1 MMQRWKGMKE
11 NMIIQLDRTA
21 FKRRIWQRAYKR
33 ALENYSRSYGS
44 SSQDEETF
52 QSHIEKFIFYGIKNY
67 GTWAERV
74 KNRPIELLENQY
86 LLDQTILTG
95 MKYITPRQFMG
106 WFPITKHYDGE
117 RFEMKD
123 YYTTMEYI
131 NENGIDN
138 PIREPLEF
146 LWEYMNRDTRTFLVN
161 HTGTMSD
168 IRKYKTGMG
177 IMEEF
182 LQDNDIEPYYE

>member
-1 MMQRWKGMKE
+1 
-11 NMIIQLDRTA
+11 MIIRLDRTA

-33 ALENYSRSYGS
+33 ALGNYSRSYDS
-44 SSQDEETF
+44 NNQDEKTF
-52 QSHIEKFIFYGIKNY
+52 QSHVEKVIFYGIKNY
-67 GTWAERV
+67 GTWKERI

-86 LLDQTILTG
+86 LLDQTILVG

-106 WFPITKHYDGE
+106 WFPITKDYDGE

-131 NENGIDN
+131 DENGIDK

-146 LWEYMNRDTRTFLVN
+146 LWEYMNKDTRMFLIN

-168 IRKYKTGMG
+168 IRKHKTGMG

-182 LQDNDIEPYYE
+182 LIDIGVEAYYREDI

>member
-1 MMQRWKGMKE
+1 
-11 NMIIQLDRTA
+11 MIIQLDRTA

-33 ALENYSRSYGS
+33 ALENYSRSYNS
-44 SSQDEETF
+44 NNQDEETF
-52 QSHIEKFIFYGIKNY
+52 QSHVEKFIFYGIKNY
-67 GTWAERV
+67 GTWKERI
-74 KNRPIELLENQY
+74 KKRPIELLENQY
-86 LLDQTILTG
+86 LLDQTILVG

-106 WFPITKHYDGE
+106 WFPITKDYDGE

-131 NENGIDN
+131 DENGIDK

-146 LWEYMNRDTRTFLVN
+146 LWEYMNKDTRMFLIN

-168 IRKYKTGMG
+168 IRKHKTGMG

-182 LQDNDIEPYYE
+182 LLSHELKPFYRDGL